1 MAKGEIHDLNIDSN
15 EIICRVFDD
24 VVDSIAENEIFD
36 NPYIPDVPDLE
47 EREHKYR
54 AAIHQLTGKYYRMNG
69 KRYTLHRIM
78 GYSPEN
84 HEEDIYLQVC
94 INNQLRYIRFFDMWE
109 SCGIEN
115 EVVNNK
121 LANFYNGAK
130 TLLPRQQDHL
140 R

>member
-1 MAKGEIHDLNIDSN
+1 MAKGEIHDLNIDSD

-24 VVDSIAENEIFD
+24 VVDSVVESEVFD
-36 NPYIPDVPDLE
+36 SPCIPGLE
-47 EREHKYR
+47 ESEFGYR

-130 TLLPRQQDHL
+130 TLLPTQQDHL